1 MNDIMDCL
9 ELRPIIKQLGKEF
22 RNENNFELIYSNI
35 ISHPEHEHMV
45 KEIEQSLSA
54 YFSSLELPN
63 EATIYDRLL
72 LFLRPTDA
80 VLTFNWDP
88 FLFDAYVRNRHIA
101 TLPGI
106 FFLHGNV
113 RISMCPEHVGQ
124 WGGRRVA
131 CPVCSKPFKNVP
143 LLYPIGK
150 KDYSQDPYI
159 RESWKAAKELFKEAF
174 VLTIF
179 GYSAPDSD
187 RDAVDMLKSAWME
200 RSDRKIEHVEI
211 VDIEHHAV
219 LYVRWKPFT
228 PTYHLTH
235 RQHFDESWIA
245 RWPRRSRE
253 AVWFPT
259 TMGEPCEEFPFPP
272 TSDLTEIQ
280 ERVVEIAKYEMEDD
294 GG

>member
-1 MNDIMDCL
+1 MIGKAASQLIERPRQGRPHIVLLGAGASRAAFPDGDRSSRSIPLMNDIMDCL

-35 ISHPEHEHMV
+35 ISHPEHGHMV
-45 KEIEQSLSA
+45 KEIEQSLNA

-101 TLPGI
+101 TLPRI

-113 RISMCPEHVGQ
+113 RIGMCPEHVGQ

-150 KDYSQDPYI
+150 RIIHRIP
-159 RESWKAAKELFKEAF
+159 
-174 VLTIF
+174 IF
-179 GYSAPDSD
+179 GKAGRQPRNSSKRLLFSQYSATV
-187 RDAVDMLKSAWME
+187 RLI
-200 RSDRKIEHVEI
+200 RIEM
-211 VDIEHHAV
+211 
-219 LYVRWKPFT
+219 P
-228 PTYHLTH
+228 
-235 RQHFDESWIA
+235 
-245 RWPRRSRE
+245 
-253 AVWFPT
+253 
-259 TMGEPCEEFPFPP
+259 
-272 TSDLTEIQ
+272 
-280 ERVVEIAKYEMEDD
+280 
-294 GG
+294 